1 MRGGERLRAPVRR
14 AWPIAIACGIDLA
27 LAGCSSIGV
36 APWQRDILARR
47 SMQLNT
53 HPNVSAIDDHIYFS
67 KEGSSGGR
75 TFDGGGCGCN

>member
-1 MRGGERLRAPVRR
+1 MKSRIRTPGARN
-14 AWPIAIACGIDLA
+14 IALGLLLA
-27 LAGCSSIGV
+27 LACNGCAAFSMN
-36 APWQRDILARR
+36 PWDRDLLAQR

-53 HPNVSAIDDHIYFS
+53 HPFITAADEHVYFS